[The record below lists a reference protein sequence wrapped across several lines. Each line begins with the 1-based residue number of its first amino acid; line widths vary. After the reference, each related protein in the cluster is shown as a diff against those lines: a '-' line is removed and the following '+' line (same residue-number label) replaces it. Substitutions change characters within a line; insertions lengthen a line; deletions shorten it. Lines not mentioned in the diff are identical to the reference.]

1 MGFPIGAI
9 LGLASGM
16 LGKKSNS
23 GKGAGLLGL
32 AGSLGSSLL
41 SNRGAFRRQ
50 KYADDRNIEFWNM
63 QNRYNHPL
71 AQIERLRQAGLNPN
85 LIYGSSVAGATG
97 SASSVAPSKAAP
109 YAINNPVASGV
120 QAMLATSQKNNLNAT
135 TAKTLEDA
143 GVSNLNKKL
152 LGRNFNSL
160 VELQSLEVRKRAQE
174 ALKLEIE
181 NEIKDKTK
189 ADTIAQAAENL
200 ALTKE
205 NLTNTEFQNRY
216 WKVKASL
223 AEKGINLSDKLW
235 LRVVGLALNAMGY
248 NMIDFDLSGGE

>member
-1 MGFPIGAI
+1 MSLIGAI

-16 LGKKSNS
+16 LGKKTNS

-32 AGSLGSSLL
+32 AGSLGSSLI

-71 AQIERLRQAGLNPN
+71 AQIERLKEAGLNPN

-97 SASSVAPSKAAP
+97 SAGSIAPSKAAP
-109 YAINNPVASGV
+109 YNINNPVASGV
-120 QAMLATSQKNNLNAT
+120 QAMLSGSQKNNLDAS

-143 GVSNLNKKL
+143 GVQNLNKKL

-160 VELQSLEVRKRAQE
+160 VELQALEVRNKAAN
-174 ALKLEIE
+174 ALSTELDNIV
-181 NEIKDKTK
+181 KDKTIQTRISQEVQK
-189 ADTIAQAAENL
+189 LANLQATGKNL
-200 ALTKE
+200 QLDAGIKTLQKDLAKQGITVNDNIIHRLIGLLATK
-205 NLTNTEFQNRY
+205 F
-216 WKVKASL
+216 
-223 AEKGINLSDKLW
+223 GID
-235 LRVVGLALNAMGY
+235 LNP
-248 NMIDFDLSGGE
+248 N